1 MNVSMG
7 SGGMGM
13 VVGEVMVAMECGSE
27 MMVVG
32 GFDGRGVG
40 GVGVWVVGV
49 GCVHTQCDGHV
60 LEYMY

>member
-1 MNVSMG
+1 
-7 SGGMGM
+7 MGM
-13 VVGEVMVAMECGSE
+13 AVGALMVAMECGSE

-60 LEYMY
+60 LEYVY